1 MLLVSEGYQGMWVEE
16 KWKPTVIIVVSL
28 WQFLY
33 DWKVVKDLKGL
44 KLLVNA

>member
-28 WQFLY
+28 AI
-33 DWKVVKDLKGL
+33 
-44 KLLVNA
+44 LV